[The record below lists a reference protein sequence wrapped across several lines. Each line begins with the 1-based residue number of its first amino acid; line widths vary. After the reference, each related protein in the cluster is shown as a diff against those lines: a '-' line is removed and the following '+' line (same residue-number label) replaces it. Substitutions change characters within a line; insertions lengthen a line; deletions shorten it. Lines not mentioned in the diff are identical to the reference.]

1 MRLRYQVR
9 KSNSQSNVSTFKK
22 TRFDFYVSTLI
33 MVTFG

>member
-22 TRFDFYVSTLI
+22 TRFDFYVSTLVI
-33 MVTFG
+33 VTFG